1 MAPNV
6 ISISKTAYVSAGM
19 LQFYIRMNN
28 VNVLAIVVGLQMSAA
43 WYMAVTAAK
52 QGYWLE
58 YIVVLREWLRV
69 FTAYIMIT
77 FIARTVMTSVKSF
90 LVPLYPGCPKKGQW

>member
-1 MAPNV
+1 LSVGLINEVCMFCYETFGMTVNCFLIKSLLLLMAPNV

-28 VNVLAIVVGLQMSAA
+28 VNVLAIVVGLQVSAA

-52 QGYWLE
+52 QGY
-58 YIVVLREWLRV
+58 
-69 FTAYIMIT
+69 
-77 FIARTVMTSVKSF
+77 
-90 LVPLYPGCPKKGQW
+90 

>member
-1 MAPNV
+1 MFCYETFGMTVNCFLIKSLLLLMAPNV

-52 QGYWLE
+52 QGY
-58 YIVVLREWLRV
+58 
-69 FTAYIMIT
+69 
-77 FIARTVMTSVKSF
+77 
-90 LVPLYPGCPKKGQW
+90 

>member
-52 QGYWLE
+52 QGY
-58 YIVVLREWLRV
+58 
-69 FTAYIMIT
+69 
-77 FIARTVMTSVKSF
+77 
-90 LVPLYPGCPKKGQW
+90 